1 MEGFKSCICSWY
13 PSFQPG
19 SHIFVIKGSILPK
32 VILKILFFGAYST
45 VITYISLYVQD
56 ISIEKALIA
65 VVGGFIALLLAFRAN
80 TAYDRF
86 WEGSKLW
93 CELQTQLRKIGLV
106 IWSTDEASNEVELSE
121 KKKIMQLLVAY
132 AVSIKHYLRFERGP
146 DYPDLKHLLKCM
158 NKYSNL
164 EDEVCEPEKKK
175 CKFSIL
181 KSEKEEDLDFTI
193 PMEISHHLISYLSY
207 KLEKNK
213 LLGNGFDRLRVY
225 MDDMMATVTAMERI
239 LATPLPLAYSVHLSQ
254 SVWIFLIILPYQ
266 MLSMV
271 PTDPWSVPVFM
282 SLSSFILFGI
292 LSLSEEIGNSSF
304 SLFFYLY

>member
-1 MEGFKSCICSWY
+1 MDGIKSCLCGWY

-19 SHIFVIKGSILPK
+19 NHIFVIKGSILPK
-32 VILKILFFGAYST
+32 VIIKTIFFGAYST
-45 VITYISLYVQD
+45 IITYISLYIQD

-106 IWSTDEASNEVELSE
+106 IWSTDEADNEVELNE

-146 DYPDLKHLLKCM
+146 DYHDLKHLLKCM
-158 NKYSNL
+158 NKY
-164 EDEVCEPEKKK
+164 K
-175 CKFSIL
+175 
-181 KSEKEEDLDFTI
+181 DLDFSI

-207 KLEKNK
+207 KLEKRK

-292 LSLSEEIGNSSF
+292 LSLSEEIENPFGYDYNDLPLDHICEEINF
-304 SLFFYLY
+304 EIETIMNMPKV